1 MTFTAASANEFRIR
15 VAKAVGKAAATE
27 LVVSTY
33 HSWCLCLW
41 REHSPLGA
49 DNLVIYTDQ
58 AQRRIVGT
66 ALRTFLGAPPV
77 PLSLSHSC
85 SFFLSFILSPSS
97 SLPLTLPLFQF
108 ISFSLLLFKGT
119 QDQDF
124 SCSSSDSLSSPFV
137 CCFLCAVSLTS
148 ALYVLCQSDCA
159 ELKALL
165 AGDQAP
171 SESGAGFWQAQSAV
185 RRWLSWLS
193 RARCGGVQPADLPT
207 DSCGRFILEEYYR
220 TLSECSAV
228 RSLIVVA
235 RRPVI
240 YFTDQR
246 RLKSF

>member
-85 SFFLSFILSPSS
+85 SLLLSFILSLPPLSS
-97 SLPLTLPLFQF
+97 SLSILQF
-108 ISFSLLLFKGT
+108 ISLFLSLFLFS
-119 QDQDF
+119 F
-124 SCSSSDSLSSPFV
+124 S
-137 CCFLCAVSLTS
+137 
-148 ALYVLCQSDCA
+148 VLC
-159 ELKALL
+159 L
-165 AGDQAP
+165 
-171 SESGAGFWQAQSAV
+171 
-185 RRWLSWLS
+185 
-193 RARCGGVQPADLPT
+193 
-207 DSCGRFILEEYYR
+207 
-220 TLSECSAV
+220 
-228 RSLIVVA
+228 
-235 RRPVI
+235 
-240 YFTDQR
+240 
-246 RLKSF
+246 